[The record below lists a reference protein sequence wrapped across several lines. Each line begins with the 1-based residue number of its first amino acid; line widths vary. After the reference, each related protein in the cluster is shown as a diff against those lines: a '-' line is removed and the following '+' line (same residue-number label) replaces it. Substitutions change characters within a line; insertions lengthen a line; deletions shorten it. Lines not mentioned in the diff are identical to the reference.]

1 MTRTARWV
9 PNSTDDRMVG
19 IQVRLAR
26 NAKSEQFER
35 ARRAA
40 NRISSILGIA
50 ASVVSMYDLLL
61 LTRVGH

>member
-1 MTRTARWV
+1 MTGTARWV

-26 NAKSEQFER
+26 NAKNEQFER
-35 ARRAA
+35 ARRNA

-50 ASVVSMYDLLL
+50 ASVVSMYDLLV